1 MMNMSNDRTSQFFDR
16 YARDFSAIYG
26 NKNTLVNSVVNQVF
40 RRSMRLRYE
49 KTIAG
54 CFPIEGKTVLD
65 IGCGPGHYSVELARR
80 GAAKVH
86 GVDFAEGMIDL
97 SKRHAKDAGV
107 EGRTQFELK
116 DFFAFPEGTKYDY
129 TIVMGFMDYM
139 ADPRKVVEKVIS
151 LTASRAFFSFPVDG
165 GLLAWQRKLRYKS
178 RCELFMFDEAAVR
191 RVVAGLNY
199 RAIRIEEAAR
209 DYFVTID
216 V

>member
-1 MMNMSNDRTSQFFDR
+1 MSSERDSQFFDR
-16 YARDFSAIYG
+16 YAQDFSAIYG

-107 EGRTQFELK
+107 EGRTEFELK

-151 LTASRAFFSFPVDG
+151 LTSSRAFFSFPVDG

-178 RCELFMFDEAAVR
+178 RCELFMYDEAAVR

-199 RAIRIEEAAR
+199 RALRIEEASR

>member
-1 MMNMSNDRTSQFFDR
+1 MNMSNDRTSQFFDR

-54 CFPIEGKTVLD
+54 CFPVEGKTVLD

-178 RCELFMFDEAAVR
+178 RCELFMYDEAAVR

>member
-1 MMNMSNDRTSQFFDR
+1 MNMSNERTSQFFDR
-16 YARDFSAIYG
+16 YAQDFSAIYG

-151 LTASRAFFSFPVDG
+151 LTSSRAFFSFPVDG

-178 RCELFMFDEAAVR
+178 RCELFMYDEAAVR

-199 RAIRIEEAAR
+199 RAIRIEEASR

>member
-1 MMNMSNDRTSQFFDR
+1 MNMSNDRTSQFFDR

-26 NKNTLVNSVVNQVF
+26 NKDTLVNSVVNQVF

-178 RCELFMFDEAAVR
+178 RCELFMYDEAAVR

>member
-1 MMNMSNDRTSQFFDR
+1 MNMSNERTSQFFDR
-16 YARDFSAIYG
+16 YAQDFSAIYG

-107 EGRTQFELK
+107 EGRTEFELK

-151 LTASRAFFSFPVDG
+151 LTSSRAFFSFPVDG

-178 RCELFMFDEAAVR
+178 RCELFMYDEAAVR

-199 RAIRIEEAAR
+199 RALRIEEASR

>member
-1 MMNMSNDRTSQFFDR
+1 MNMSNDRTSQFFDR

-178 RCELFMFDEAAVR
+178 RCELFMYDEAAVR

>member
-1 MMNMSNDRTSQFFDR
+1 MNMSNERTSQFFDR
-16 YARDFSAIYG
+16 YAQDFSAIYG

-151 LTASRAFFSFPVDG
+151 LTSSRAFFSFPVDG

-178 RCELFMFDEAAVR
+178 RCELFMYDEAAAR

-199 RAIRIEEAAR
+199 RAIRIEEASR

>member
-1 MMNMSNDRTSQFFDR
+1 MSTTTERTSQFFDQ

-26 NKNTLVNSVVNQVF
+26 NKNTLVNSVVNQIF

-49 KTIAG
+49 KTLAG
-54 CFPIEGKTVLD
+54 CFPIQGKTVLD

-80 GAAKVH
+80 GAALVH

-97 SKRHAKDAGV
+97 SKRHASDAGV
-107 EGRTQFELK
+107 QGNTKFELK

-139 ADPRKVVEKVIS
+139 ADPKKVAEKVIS
-151 LTASRAFFSFPVDG
+151 LTASRAFFSFPADG
-165 GLLAWQRKLRYKS
+165 GLLAWQRKLRYKT
-178 RCELFMFDEAAVR
+178 RCELFMYDEAAVR
-191 RVVAGLNY
+191 RAFHGLNY
-199 RAIRIEEAAR
+199 RALRVEEASR
-209 DYFVTID
+209 DFFVTVD

>member
-26 NKNTLVNSVVNQVF
+26 NKDTLVNSVVNQVF

-178 RCELFMFDEAAVR
+178 RCELFMYDEAAVR

>member
-1 MMNMSNDRTSQFFDR
+1 
-16 YARDFSAIYG
+16 
-26 NKNTLVNSVVNQVF
+26 
-40 RRSMRLRYE
+40 MRLSP
-49 KTIAG
+49 IALA
-54 CFPIEGKTVLD
+54 VL
-65 IGCGPGHYSVELARR
+65 V
-80 GAAKVH
+80 GAIHV
-86 GVDFAEGMIDL
+86 
-97 SKRHAKDAGV
+97 
-107 EGRTQFELK
+107 K

-151 LTASRAFFSFPVDG
+151 LTSSRAFFSFPVDG

-178 RCELFMFDEAAVR
+178 RCELFMYDEAAVR

-199 RAIRIEEAAR
+199 RALRIEEASR

>member
-178 RCELFMFDEAAVR
+178 RCELFMYDEAAVR